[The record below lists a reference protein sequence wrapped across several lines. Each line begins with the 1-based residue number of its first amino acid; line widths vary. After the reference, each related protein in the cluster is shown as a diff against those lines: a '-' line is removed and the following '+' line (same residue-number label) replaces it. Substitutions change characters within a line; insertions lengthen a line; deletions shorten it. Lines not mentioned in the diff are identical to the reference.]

1 MEPLDDAE
9 VTARMK
15 SKLEAKRK
23 EKVGRPKKKGESP
36 KRTKRPM

>member
-9 VTARMK
+9 VSARMK
-15 SKLEAKRK
+15 SKLEAERK
-23 EKVGRPKKKGESP
+23 EKVGRPKKGESP